1 MYQAINWENRIANYN
16 IVMQLLKD
24 NDFRPLKQH
33 TIGEH
38 YYYWKW
44 NPNFLIKAD
53 IYKIYWCG
61 LYGNPDTAIKL
72 TSHGSL
78 DLIRTTLEDALKATP
93 KLFKK

>member
-1 MYQAINWENRIANYN
+1 MYQQINWESRIANYN

-24 NDFRPLKQH
+24 NDFRPIKQAYM
-33 TIGEH
+33 GEN

-44 NPNFLIKAD
+44 NPNLVIKAD
-53 IYKIYWCG
+53 IYRFS
-61 LYGNPDTAIKL
+61 LHLSSRVPFFHTKL
-72 TSHGSL
+72 TTHGSL